1 MSSTLRRRLVITA
14 TVLLAL
20 VAIYAAVGFWGV
32 PYLVKTQAEKF
43 VAEQLK
49 RQATIGEARFNPFT
63 LALEIKDFS
72 LKEADGTPIASAA
85 RAFVDYELWP
95 LLRKTFAFK
104 EIALEQPQVNV
115 VIDPNGS
122 MNFAR
127 LAADLP
133 KGEEKLKS
141 AEVPRIEIARL
152 SIDGA
157 GVDFADA
164 RPAPPFATKINPVNI
179 LLTDF
184 STLPNQEGKYEVAA
198 STPEGEKLKWV
209 GDIGLAPINS
219 EATLEVSGVSLRK
232 IWSYLQDRLNVEVRG
247 GTADLALAYTFDYGG
262 TEPQLQVRDGKL
274 NIKEFGLHARQDKD
288 QELSVPALSVSG
300 IAADLAKHEVSVG
313 QVLVD
318 KGKVVVQRGP
328 DNVINWVRL
337 LQLKPDQ
344 HKPIVVPGESASTP
358 AAAGPAAAGPTW
370 KLAVKEVRVQDYGV
384 AFIDQAARSPYQ
396 ATVGAVGVDF
406 AMNVETL
413 PEAPQVALDGIQ
425 AALNDI
431 ALKPNGEQ
439 EPILTLPSVALG
451 GGRFDLKAR
460 TAQFDALNM
469 HGARIRVWLDKD
481 KQLNWLGL
489 MPASA
494 APATPAAAPA
504 MASEKPRAAEKRAAK
519 RGATPKRPV
528 APTTPAAASTTAEA
542 PRRPGEPQW
551 NASIRNV
558 TIEDFA
564 VEAADLSGARPV
576 KLDIE
581 KIRATLKDVGT
592 DLNKAVAF
600 DAGLSIKQGGQLTAQ
615 GSAVPGIPSAEGSFN
630 LRELSLSPAQGYVN
644 EFARLKLV
652 SGGVNANGKFSYGV
666 PAAKSKLLLTT
677 DARITRLDL
686 KEEETN
692 ERFLGWDRLDLSGIA
707 LALEPNR
714 LEITDV
720 VVNKPEG
727 KFIIYPDRTL
737 NIQRIM
743 RSSPASQPA
752 AAQPAAPAAKP
763 KFVWAA
769 KKDERKPAQPAA
781 RSEAERQ
788 AAELHER
795 FPLSIRRIKVVGA
808 QMLFSDLST
817 QPQFT
822 TRIHSMNGNVNGL
835 SSRPDAK
842 AQMNLEGAVDEFG
855 LARFEGGL
863 NPLVAKKYTDVTAT
877 FRNLELTSVT
887 PYSARFAGY
896 RVASGKLNADL
907 KYSIN
912 NSQLQG
918 ANKFVVDNLQ
928 LGERVE
934 SPDALKLPL
943 ELALALLKDP
953 DGRIDLD
960 LPVSGNL
967 DDPEFSY
974 GAIVWKA
981 IVNVL
986 TKIVTAPFRAL
997 GALLGVGGDK
1007 QLDSIIFDPGS
1018 ERILPPEKEK
1028 LKHIAAALE
1037 KRPQLKLAIK
1047 AGYSEQDAQAIKSLR
1062 VRTALA
1068 PALGIKLEA
1077 GEDPGQIDPGD
1088 EKAGKAIES
1097 LYRQRFGREQ
1107 FNKVLEEQERA
1118 AAEGKEPTRE
1128 QRKQARARLPE
1139 TLLAQLIEREALS
1152 EEELK
1157 GLGERRAEALKEELL
1172 TQNGVATER
1181 VTIAPVEKLTSEDQ
1195 KAVGATFG
1203 LSAS

>member
-1 MSSTLRRRLVITA
+1 MSSTLRRRLVIA
-14 TVLLAL
+14 GAALAALLGL
-20 VAIYAAVGFWGV
+20 YAAAGFWGV
-32 PYLVKTQAEKF
+32 PYLLKTQAEKF
-43 VAEQLK
+43 ASETLK
-49 RQATIGEARFNPFT
+49 RQLSLGEVRFNPFRF
-63 LALEIKDFS
+63 ALEIREFA
-72 LKEADGTPIASAA
+72 LKEADGTPIAGAA
-85 RAFVDYELWP
+85 RAFVDYEIWP
-95 LLRKTFAFK
+95 LLRRTFAFK
-104 EIALEQPQVNV
+104 EIALEGPQVNV
-115 VIDPNGS
+115 AIDGNGS
-122 MNFAR
+122 MNLVR
-127 LAADLP
+127 LVADLP
-133 KGEEKLKS
+133 KSEEEPKPKEL
-141 AEVPRIEIARL
+141 PRVEIGRL
-152 SIDGA
+152 SIVGA

-164 RPAPPFATKINPVNI
+164 RPAPPFATKISPVNV

-184 STLPNQEGKYEVAA
+184 STLPNKEGKYEVAA
-198 STPEGEKLKWV
+198 STPEGEKLKWI
-209 GDIGLAPINS
+209 GDIALAPINS
-219 EATLEVSGVSLRK
+219 EASLELSGLSLRK
-232 IWSYLQDRLNVEVRG
+232 LWSYFRDRLKVEVRS
-247 GTADLALAYTFDYGG
+247 GTADLALSYRFDYSSS
-262 TEPQLQVRDGKL
+262 EPQLQVREGRLTVKD
-274 NIKEFGLHARQDKD
+274 FGLHGRHDKERD
-288 QELSVPALSVSG
+288 LNIATLAVSG
-300 IAADLAKHEVSVG
+300 VAADLAKREVSIN
-313 QVLVD
+313 QILVD
-318 KGKVVVQRGP
+318 KGNIVIQRGS
-328 DNVINWVRL
+328 DNLINWGRL
-337 LQLKPDQ
+337 LQIEPGE
-344 HKPIVVPGESASTP
+344 HKPVASRDEPASAPAVPTASP
-358 AAAGPAAAGPTW
+358 AIQVW
-370 KLAVKEVRVQDYGV
+370 KVAVKDVRVQDY
-384 AFIDQAARSPYQ
+384 AATFFDDAARTPYA
-396 ATVGAVGVDF
+396 ATSAALGIGF
-406 AMNVETL
+406 AMNLETL
-413 PEAPQVALDGIQ
+413 PEGPQIVLDAIQIALK
-425 AALNDI
+425 DI
-431 ALKPNGEQ
+431 ALKPNSEQ
-439 EPILTLPSVALG
+439 QPILTLPSIALDG
-451 GGRFDLKAR
+451 GQFDLKAR
-460 TAQFDALNM
+460 TAQFDALKM
-469 HGARIRVWLDKD
+469 EGARIRAWLDKD

-494 APATPAAAPA
+494 QTMARPDAPVAAAQRPPA
-504 MASEKPRAAEKRAAK
+504 PERRATK
-519 RGATPKRPV
+519 RGATPKKPV
-528 APTTPAAASTTAEA
+528 ATAPRAAAEVPKA
-542 PRRPGEPQW
+542 PGEPPW
-551 NASIRNV
+551 KASIKTV

-564 VEAADLSGARPV
+564 LEAADLSGAKPV

-592 DLNKAVAF
+592 DLNKPVAF

-630 LRELSLSPAQGYVN
+630 LRELSLSPAQGYVS

-692 ERFLGWDRLDLSGIA
+692 ERFLGWDRLDLNGVA

-714 LEITDV
+714 LEIADV
-720 VVNKPEG
+720 VVNRPEG

-737 NIQRIM
+737 NIQRI
-743 RSSPASQPA
+743 RRDHPAAQPA
-752 AAQPAAPAAKP
+752 AAQTDVPAPKA

-769 KKDERKPAQPAA
+769 KKEERKPAQPAA

-795 FPLSIRRIKVVGA
+795 FPLAIRRIKVNNA
-808 QMLFSDLST
+808 QMLFSDLSI
-817 QPQFT
+817 QPQFS
-822 TRIHSMNGNVNGL
+822 TRIHSMNGNITGL
-835 SSRPDAK
+835 SSRPDSK
-842 AQMNLEGAVDEFG
+842 ARMKLEGAVDEFG

-863 NPLVAKKYTDVTAT
+863 NPLAAKKYTDVTAT

-943 ELALALLKDP
+943 DLALALLKDS

-960 LPVSGNL
+960 LPVSGSL

-997 GALLGVGGDK
+997 GALLGVSGEK
-1007 QLDSIIFDPGS
+1007 LDSIAFDPGS
-1018 ERILPPEKEK
+1018 DRILPPEKEK

-1047 AGYSEQDAQAIKSLR
+1047 AGYAEQDVQAIKFLR
-1062 VRTALA
+1062 VRSALA
-1068 PALGIKLEA
+1068 PLLGIKLEA
-1077 GEDPGQIDPGD
+1077 GEDPGQIDTGD

-1097 LYRQRFGREQ
+1097 LYRRRFGREQ
-1107 FNKVLEEQERA
+1107 FNKVLEEQEKA

-1157 GLGERRAEALKEELL
+1157 GLGERRGQALKQELIG
-1172 TQNGVATER
+1172 QNGVAPER
-1181 VTIAPVEKLTSEDQ
+1181 VTIGPVEKLTSEDQ